1 MEYYVIA
8 LVILIILSGFFS
20 SAEVAFLTL
29 SDSKVDSLVREK
41 RRNANLIKKLKSD
54 PRSFLI
60 TVLIGN
66 NLVNI
71 GAASLATVV
80 FSHYFN
86 SAVIGVT
93 TAVMT
98 TLVLI
103 FGEIVPKSFA
113 TSNTVFL
120 ATTFAPIIMFL
131 KKIFLPIIFILDKIT
146 ILLVG
151 SHKAEKV
158 SEDELKAL
166 AMTGVEQGTIERNEG
181 LMIENLFKF
190 NDITAEDVMTPRVE
204 LVFVESGASI
214 EEAAIEIENHGIT
227 RCLVVEGSPDKIKG
241 FVHAQDVLLAFR
253 ENKEKEAVETIML
266 PIIVV
271 PKQMIISNVLK
282 EFQKRKIHIAVVLD
296 EYGGTDG
303 IITLEDTIEE
313 LVGEI
318 IDEHDVDK
326 NLMKRIGKNEVV
338 VSGVTEVRDL
348 NRFLNINFADDDLD
362 TVSDVILSEIKKI
375 PKEGMKIRIKDYEC
389 TIEKVENKIIKSIR
403 IIK

>member
-8 LVILIILSGFFS
+8 LVILVFFSAFFS
-20 SAEVAFLTL
+20 SAETAFLSL
-29 SDSKVDSLVREK
+29 SDSKVNSLIKEGK
-41 RRNANLIKKLKSD
+41 RNANLIKKLKSD

-120 ATTFAPIIMFL
+120 ATTFAPVIMFL

-151 SHKAEKV
+151 GHKAEKV